1 MMSIIESRKSII
13 LRKMENNFE
22 YNLMGY
28 QNGNTIAK
36 LK

>member
-1 MMSIIESRKSII
+1 MMPIIENRKIVT
-13 LRKMENNFE
+13 LRKIDKNFE

-28 QNGNTIAK
+28 QNGNTVEK